1 MGSIHST
8 LKKCYSS
15 FIQKCKKFNI
25 TLLPSSKVRNFQ
37 KGMFDLRVWPGV
49 EGSERTPGKAPDR
62 GKEQMQR
69 LAKLA
74 KKHRNGHIP
83 KVKYCFL
90 NINAF
95 LWLRR
100 MQASVRTTGYKVL
113 MDICSIKGAASL

>member
-1 MGSIHST
+1 MGTPHST
-8 LKKCYSS
+8 LKTCKKCYLS
-15 FIQKCKKFNI
+15 FIQKFEKFYI
-25 TLLPSSKVRNFQ
+25 ALLGSLKVNHVQ

-83 KVKYCFL
+83 KVRCLFVIYSFISF
-90 NINAF
+90 NH
-95 LWLRR
+95 
-100 MQASVRTTGYKVL
+100 QT
-113 MDICSIKGAASL
+113 